1 MAQLHTEQPRTES
14 APELVKRAT
23 EQISTLVRDEMA
35 LARSELGSKIGH
47 AGKGAGLFGAAGLVA
62 LFGAA
67 TLLAGVVM
75 VVGLA
80 IGTWASAL
88 IFGGALLIAAAVMA
102 LGGRGEVR
110 KAMPPVPTE
119 TVRDVKADLA
129 TVSESARDH
138 RRH

>member
-1 MAQLHTEQPRTES
+1 MAQPQTES

-47 AGKGAGLFGAAGLVA
+47 AGKGAGLFGGAGLVA
-62 LFGAA
+62 LYGLA

-75 VVGLA
+75 LVGRA

-88 IFGGALLIAAAVMA
+88 IFGGALLILAGILAV
-102 LGGRGEVR
+102 GGRGEVR
-110 KAMPPVPTE
+110 RAVPPVPSE
-119 TVRDVKADLA
+119 AARDVKAELA
-129 TVSESARDH
+129 AVSEAARDH
-138 RRH
+138 RRR

>member
-1 MAQLHTEQPRTES
+1 MAQPRTES

-35 LARSELGSKIGH
+35 LARNELGSKIGH
-47 AGKGAGLFGAAGLVA
+47 AGKGAGLFGGAGLVA

-67 TLLAGVVM
+67 SLLAGLVM
-75 VVGLA
+75 LVGRA

-88 IFGGALLIAAAVMA
+88 VFGGALLILAGVLA

-110 KAMPPVPTE
+110 RAVPPVPTE
-119 TVRDVKADLA
+119 AAKDIKADLA
-129 TVSESARDH
+129 AVGEAARDH
-138 RRH
+138 RRQ